1 MQFCLSFGQL
11 LNFHPKIWTRGRSKY
26 DIPSGPWLICEFSPH
41 NTFFCPLMVSLTWL
55 ETIGS
60 RVTWPDKR
68 LETCSFPSLPRIL
81 KISNQPS
88 PLVKSF
94 PHIKNKKDIFHNILQ
109 LLGMREVLFSRFTL
123 SDCLSPSPSPASKP
137 PHSLPFSLFAFFLIS
152 DRDALGTLQSQWT
165 WLWLWWKVWR
175 Q

>member
-26 DIPSGPWLICEFSPH
+26 DIPSGPWLLCEFSPH
-41 NTFFCPLMVSLTWL
+41 NTFFCPLMVSLTWP

-94 PHIKNKKDIFHNILQ
+94 IPYWKWKHFPQHFATSGDERGAF
-109 LLGMREVLFSRFTL
+109 L
-123 SDCLSPSPSPASKP
+123 SVYVEWLPPPSSPSPPASKP

-152 DRDALGTLQSQWT
+152 DRDALRTHN
-165 WLWLWWKVWR
+165 
-175 Q
+175 